1 MQLHLCYYASHVD
14 GFFSVFAFVRK
25 VIIRIGI

>member
-1 MQLHLCYYASHVD
+1 MQLHLFYYASHVD
-14 GFFSVFAFVRK
+14 VFFSVFTFVRK